1 MAAPRRLVCQ
11 ACAVRQVW
19 SDSGKALWHIRP
31 TRNATF
37 NTLVCLQ
44 RGVLVEAAVSVYR
57 AGELAW
63 CGPYPVPACLASVL
77 EPWQGLWSTEA
88 ARGWLSVSRL
98 PQLSVHMAG
107 LG

>member
-31 TRNATF
+31 TRSATF
-37 NTLVCLQ
+37 DTLVCLQ
-44 RGVLVEAAVSVYR
+44 RGVIVEAAVSMYR

-63 CGPYPVPACLASVL
+63 CGPDPAPVCLASVL
-77 EPWQGLWSTEA
+77 SALAGCM
-88 ARGWLSVSRL
+88 VS
-98 PQLSVHMAG
+98 
-107 LG
+107 